1 MSIRK
6 PYITGHY
13 APVADEHTATALRV
27 RGTLPPELSGR
38 YIRNGHNPR
47 PGVTPTHWFRGSGM
61 IHGLR
66 LRDGQAEWYRNRWVR
81 TPAFEHDAPLMR
93 EDGSIDLTASV
104 AGTHIIEHAGRLL
117 ALQEANL
124 PFEVTPELDTVGAY
138 DFGGKLTTAMTAH
151 PKEDPVTGELH
162 FFAYSPFP
170 PHLIYYVASAD
181 GELIRSE
188 VVEGA
193 GPSLMHDFA
202 ITENHVVWLDLSV
215 VFNLAEHSGIPYR
228 WSDDYAPRIGVMP
241 RTGPARTT
249 WFDVEPGAL
258 LHVTNASED
267 AQGRITIE
275 GPRYDRASWET
286 SWKWWIGAPGHP
298 VTPLTGAI
306 ATRWT
311 LDPAAGKATE
321 EAVDD
326 LTSEFPTIND
336 ERLGRANR
344 YGYAVA
350 FPGAGLDEYALVKYD
365 SATGGRQL
373 MPVGPGVLPGEAVF
387 VPAEGGTAEDHGY
400 LLTVT
405 SDIVRDTSELLV
417 IDATDLTRD
426 PIAVVELPRRVPGG
440 IHGSWIPD
448 ADLS

>member
-1 MSIRK
+1 
-6 PYITGHY
+6 
-13 APVADEHTATALRV
+13 
-27 RGTLPPELSGR
+27 
-38 YIRNGHNPR
+38 
-47 PGVTPTHWFRGSGM
+47 
-61 IHGLR
+61 
-66 LRDGQAEWYRNRWVR
+66 
-81 TPAFEHDAPLMR
+81 
-93 EDGSIDLTASV
+93 
-104 AGTHIIEHAGRLL
+104 
-117 ALQEANL
+117 
-124 PFEVTPELDTVGAY
+124 
-138 DFGGKLTTAMTAH
+138 MTAH

-188 VVEGA
+188 IVEGA

-215 VFNLAEHSGIPYR
+215 VFDPAEHSGIPYR
-228 WSDDYAPRIGVMP
+228 WSDAYAPRIGVMP
-241 RTGPARTT
+241 RSGPARTT
-249 WFDVEPGAL
+249 WYDVEPGAL

-267 AQGRITIE
+267 AQGRVTVE
-275 GPRYDRASWET
+275 GPRYDRAAWET

-298 VTPLTGAI
+298 STPLTGAI

-311 LDPAAGKATE
+311 LDPATGKATE